1 MATTSNDYLKAIK
14 GQYEMEKGKTYSS
27 FLMDPSP
34 AKLRDY
40 CLLLLASGMS
50 NIDQSQM
57 ANFFKPKAGET
68 LHKCISGFDT
78 EKLKPIKDFLTGK
91 TQQTNSVNLELIAI
105 LVHYQPRPYNKFL
118 NNPQLE
124 KADVKKDEEF
134 FDSPEDDGR
143 SNQSD
148 TDTGTFVSTEKGPK
162 RKVIMIAL
170 AIVAFLSVGYIA
182 KGTYFPTKSCMQW
195 QEDHYEI
202 VACEVNGLAMICPVL
217 ALDEDVVDLKKVQLK
232 KGMQFFKYKKPLYY
246 YYKVSQDSVEFF
258 NAPGLHPI
266 TNEPLKKITW
276 HMIDK
281 YVK

>member
-50 NIDQSQM
+50 NTDQSQM
-57 ANFFKPKAGET
+57 ANFFKPRAGET

-105 LVHYQPRPYNKFL
+105 LVHYQPRPYQRFL
-118 NNPQLE
+118 NGTQSE
-124 KADVKKDEEF
+124 RGDVKDGKG
-134 FDSPEDDGR
+134 FDCPEGDGR

-148 TDTGTFVSTEKGPK
+148 TEPNTFAEVQNNPK
-162 RKVIMIAL
+162 RKAIMIAL
-170 AIVAFLSVGYIA
+170 IVIAFFSVGYIA
-182 KGTYFPTKSCMQW
+182 KDAYFPTKNCMQW
-195 QEDHYEI
+195 QDDHYE
-202 VACEVNGLAMICPVL
+202 VVDCEVNGLATISPVL
-217 ALDEDVVDLKKVQLK
+217 ALDKDIVGLKRVALK
-232 KGMQFFKYKKPLYY
+232 KGMEFFKYKKPLYY
-246 YYKVSQDSVEFF
+246 YYKVDRDSVEFF

-276 HMIDK
+276 HMINK
-281 YVK
+281 HVK